1 MSNFYD
7 TLARMQTLLIQ
18 GNNKNLAGQGPFNK
32 DGKVNFGTALDVAKN
47 LPQQPTL
54 YSKNIAEA
62 QKSYNDAIE
71 SGRLNTINAVGSV
84 LGKPQGIL
92 AGAAAGATLGT
103 VVPGFGTVAGG
114 VGGAIF
120 GTAAYGIGQLD
131 SVTDGKVSN
140 ALMSGSKGVRSNYA
154 FVQDITR
161 HNFALGILST
171 LGIIGAAVGG
181 AALIVASGGT
191 AAPAVAAG
199 FLAAYGAGKAERAAA
214 EAGAF
219 NSIDKN
225 IQQSAK
231 YAQSQIGQE
240 RYNFGR
246 DVTHL
251 AANATGYKTLGDT
264 SKGIGAVVS
273 GIINFGFEV
282 GTAPDIKAAAFTGQA
297 LRAATV
303 GGITAGTEGP
313 IVGLVSKIINE
324 PALQAKR
331 LAKDVDMIKRT
342 IAGEVTPYT
351 KVINFIHTN
360 DVATV
365 KQRIGLRDSEEG
377 QIGAALMAGKPKET
391 IGLLFRIGRGDAEAL
406 SELAVKDASTYAQLM
421 RYEGAIEMVDSQGS
435 ARAAYGFTREDGS
448 NIVLNKK
455 LTDNLDIVKKELDA
469 LQLRNLDLKNMLKL
483 DSALTQRTVSR
494 ADPLLNKLGIKG
506 VESLRNDIALQRASN
521 RLGEAEFDL
530 TTRETKAGK
539 IMQKIYTDNGRLGVI
554 IRSIDRILDDAPHQT
569 VNFNDVI
576 SSTTRVRTTIRSTSD
591 LDLIAPAEGRELFN
605 SFAVAKS
612 ETEKVAALEKLEVRV
627 FEELGRKYNLPGNIW
642 ETVLREYTTIIKS
655 NRNKAIEAKSE
666 NKAYMIDVDGSPIVD
681 PQLISQ
687 LANGYYL
694 PDVQLLDK
702 AFKRYAKKMGEET
715 SLPVNTA
722 ILGRAV
728 VDEFQSV
735 WRSLTLA
742 RMGFPINI
750 MRDSTLRAWGDG
762 ALFYM
767 MKDLSSTAIDN
778 VTKSGNTITEIRN
791 WTKTVTNKDS
801 NLKYMTEQIEI
812 HNNAIKANDAALKR
826 AKYDATDPKTITPE
840 VAKNLAYRDKVQ
852 SIVDGLKIREQ
863 QLISNKTAPTV
874 GRESVS
880 IYGYTFPKGGAGKFG
895 KMSYEKLR
903 GKDDLRGLLAS
914 SRELDMANIH
924 RDRQG
929 GHVIKPTQ
937 FNEKLHLKSWETVLN
952 NSLRND
958 PVAEFIMGNKMSEK
972 DIVAWIKS
980 NDSGSY
986 IDRFGYDSSKKR
998 NLQRRDAQYIY
1009 DRVLNTVNQFAP
1021 NSKLWPNVLN
1031 GTADVVTLKK
1041 LYPDWQSRPEIITD
1055 MAEDLL
1061 GQSNAARY
1069 LSNLLKD
1076 SVTWLAT
1083 VPTSKLSYNPYFNA
1097 KYQHKL
1103 QNMVGLANAQGRK
1116 LTAADQGRFEATARS
1131 YALNEF
1137 RQKLNAFNRDMNY
1150 PGIMNY
1156 IMAFFPALVE
1166 QYRAYGKITMEHP
1179 EFPAKILAM
1188 STIPNYLSQTQVD
1201 QFGTE
1206 YTEVTLP
1213 LLGIKG
1219 RLPVSWFNAVNPTGG
1234 HILSAGPLS
1243 AFTVNEIAKQIDLP
1257 SKFVDSV
1264 LPFGVQANG
1273 VGMLQSGTLRRSA
1286 QAYQAFFL
1294 KNGEQF
1300 NKDAN
1305 MFIEMKRKEFMDL
1318 NHREPTG
1325 SEVNAMYKQSK
1336 KDATSLSLL
1345 RFAGAFTLPS
1355 QPNYVS
1361 PLQTHADLLAI
1372 YTKNY
1377 GQDGA
1382 ERFSQ
1387 DYPGYYLLADKLSS
1401 ATSGIRSDKTA
1412 LALVR
1417 KNGDVIEEMIAQNPK
1432 FDLTALGAVFND
1444 DDYAFSS
1451 AAQAYLTT
1459 HAIPGTK
1466 TKFKEQGN
1474 ALQNNTSSIVGSGW
1488 NKWNTLV
1495 EVVTQQLLMNNPPYS
1510 TGRGYGKVVLDNY
1523 KKGFIENM
1531 KTENNLWYQ
1540 EKTNPSF
1547 GSRQRDVIDSLTI
1560 AANTPKLWA
1569 DLVKQPRWHTLV
1581 NYLNFRYEI
1590 YDALKA
1596 RGTTI
1601 DADKASDIRQTA
1613 DTYVATL
1620 RQSDTNFGKFYD
1632 RYFDGDSFT
1641 HVFNETDIGV
1651 K

>member
-1 MSNFYD
+1 
-7 TLARMQTLLIQ
+7 MQTLLIQ
-18 GNNKNLAGQGPFNK
+18 GNNKNLIGQGPFNK

-71 SGRLNTINAVGSV
+71 SGRLKATAGIGSV

-92 AGAAAGATLGT
+92 AGAATGATIGSVFPGLGT
-103 VVPGFGTVAGG
+103 VGGLAAGAAF
-114 VGGAIF
+114 GGA
-120 GTAAYGIGQLD
+120 AYTIGELD

-140 ALMSGSKGVRSNYA
+140 ALMSATKGVRSNYA
-154 FVQDITR
+154 FVQDVTR
-161 HNFALGILST
+161 HNFALGLLST

-181 AALIVASGGT
+181 AALLIGTGGT
-191 AAPAVAAG
+191 AAVLAAG
-199 FLAAYGAGKAERAAA
+199 LAAYGAGKAERAAA

-219 NSIDKN
+219 NSINRN

-240 RYNFGR
+240 RYNFGK
-246 DVTHL
+246 DVTHV
-251 AANATGYKTLGDT
+251 AANATGYNTLGDT
-264 SKGIGAVVS
+264 SKGIGAIVS
-273 GIINFGFEV
+273 GLINFGFEV
-282 GTAPDIKAAAFTGQA
+282 STAPDIKALG
-297 LRAATV
+297 LGGKLVRSKTV

-313 IVGLVSKIINE
+313 IVNLFSKITNE
-324 PALQAKR
+324 PARQAER
-331 LAKDVDMIKRT
+331 LAKEVEIIKRT
-342 IAGEVTPYT
+342 VAGENTVYT
-351 KVINFIHTN
+351 NPFKFFSEN

-365 KQRIGLRDSEEG
+365 TQRIGLRDDELG
-377 QIGAALMAGKPKET
+377 QVAGSLLAGQSLET
-391 IGLLFRIGRGDAEAL
+391 IGLIYRIGLSDKEAIGIL
-406 SELAVKDASTYAQLM
+406 QQKNASTHAHLM
-421 RYEGAIEMVDSQGS
+421 RYEAAIEMVEDQGS
-435 ARAAYGFTREDGS
+435 SRAAYGFTREDGS

-455 LTDNLDIVKKELDA
+455 LTGNIDIIKNELDA
-469 LQLRNLDLKNMLKL
+469 LQLKRLDLQNTLKL
-483 DSALTQRTVSR
+483 DSALTQRTVSKI
-494 ADPLLNKLGIKG
+494 DPLLNKIGIKG
-506 VESLRNDIALQRASN
+506 VESLRNDIAKQRAST

-539 IMQKIYTDNGRLGVI
+539 IMQKIYTDNSRLGIVV
-554 IRSIDRILDDAPHQT
+554 RVIDRSLDDAPHQT
-569 VNFNDVI
+569 VNFNDTI

-591 LDLIAPAEGRELFN
+591 LKIIPAVEGRELFN
-605 SFAVAKS
+605 TFAIAKS
-612 ETEKVAALEKLEVRV
+612 ETEKLNALDKLTERT
-627 FEELGRKYNLPGNIW
+627 FEGLGVKYNIDQTVW
-642 ETVLREYTTIIKS
+642 ETVLKEYARVMKL
-655 NRNKAIEAKSE
+655 NKGKAVEAKSE
-666 NKAYMIDVDGSPIVD
+666 NKAYMIDENGDAISD

-694 PDVQLLDK
+694 PDVELLDK
-702 AFKRYAKKMGEET
+702 AFKRYSEKMGEA
-715 SLPVNTA
+715 SSYPVNFA
-722 ILGRAV
+722 ILGKQTL
-728 VDEFQSV
+728 DEFQSV

-742 RMGFPINI
+742 RLGFPVNV

-767 MKDLSSTAIDN
+767 VKDLASTALANIS
-778 VTKSGNTITEIRN
+778 KSSNTVSEIRN
-791 WTKTVTNKDS
+791 WTKVVTNKNS
-801 NLKYMTEQIEI
+801 NLRYITKEIET

-826 AKYDATDPKTITPE
+826 SKYDPADPNTITS
-840 VAKNLAYRDKVQ
+840 AISRNLAYRDKVQ
-852 SIVDGLKIREQ
+852 RIVDGLKVREQ

-874 GRESVS
+874 GRESLS
-880 IYGYTFPKGGAGKFG
+880 YFGDEYSRGLEGAQGRIF
-895 KMSYEKLR
+895 YEKLR
-903 GKDDLRGLLAS
+903 GKDDLRGLFSS
-914 SRELDMANIH
+914 SRELDMENIH
-924 RDRQG
+924 RGRKG
-929 GHVIKPTQ
+929 GYVIVADQ

-952 NSLRND
+952 NALAND
-958 PVAEFIMGNKMSEK
+958 DVAKFIMGKKGPNGQTMKES

-980 NDSGSY
+980 DKSGSY
-986 IDRFGYDSSKKR
+986 IDRFGYNSEKKR

-1021 NSKLWPNVLN
+1021 NSKLWPSVLE
-1031 GTADVVTLKK
+1031 GKADVLTLKK
-1041 LYPDWQSRPEIITD
+1041 LYPDWKSRPDVITD
-1055 MAEDLL
+1055 MAEDML
-1061 GQSNAARY
+1061 GQSNLARN

-1076 SVTWLAT
+1076 GVTWLAT

-1103 QNMVGLANAQGRK
+1103 QNMVALANAQGRR
-1116 LTAADQGRFEATARS
+1116 LTKEDQGRFESTARS

-1150 PGIMNY
+1150 PGIVNY
-1156 IMAFFPALVE
+1156 LMAFFPALVE

-1188 STIPNYLSQTQVD
+1188 SNIPNYLSQTQID

-1219 RLPVSWFNAVNPTGG
+1219 RLPVSWFNAINPTGG

-1243 AFTVNEIAKQIDLP
+1243 ALAFNEIAKRVDLP
-1257 SKFVDSV
+1257 AFFVDNV

-1273 VGMLQSGTLRRSA
+1273 VGMLQSGTLRRTG

-1305 MFIEMKRKEFMDL
+1305 MFIEMERKDFMDL

-1325 SEVNAMYKQSK
+1325 SEVDSMYKRAK
-1336 KDATSLSLL
+1336 KDARSLSLL

-1387 DYPGYYLLADKLSS
+1387 DYPGFYLLTDKLSS
-1401 ATSGIRSDKTA
+1401 ATSGIRSDKTS

-1417 KNGDVIEEMIAQNPK
+1417 SNGAVIEKMIAQNPK

-1466 TKFKEQGN
+1466 TRFKEQGD
-1474 ALQNNTSSIVGSGW
+1474 ALQNNTSSIVNSGW
-1488 NKWNTLV
+1488 GKWNKLI
-1495 EVVTQQLLMNNPPYS
+1495 EIVTQELISNDPPYS
-1510 TGRGYGKVVLDNY
+1510 TSRGYGKAVLDSY
-1523 KKGFIENM
+1523 KKDFVENM

-1540 EKTNPSF
+1540 EKTNVAF
-1547 GSRQRDVIDSLTI
+1547 GSRQRDVVDSLTI
-1560 AANTPKLWA
+1560 AANSPKLWA
-1569 DLVKQPRWHTLV
+1569 ELAKQPRWHTLV
-1581 NYLNFRYEI
+1581 DYLNFRYEI
-1590 YDALKA
+1590 YDALKS

-1601 DADKASDIRQTA
+1601 DANKASDIRQKA
-1613 DTYVATL
+1613 DMYVEKL
-1620 RQSDTNFGKFYD
+1620 RKSDTNFGKFYD

-1641 HVFNETDIGV
+1641 HVFNETNIGEQ
-1651 K
+1651 